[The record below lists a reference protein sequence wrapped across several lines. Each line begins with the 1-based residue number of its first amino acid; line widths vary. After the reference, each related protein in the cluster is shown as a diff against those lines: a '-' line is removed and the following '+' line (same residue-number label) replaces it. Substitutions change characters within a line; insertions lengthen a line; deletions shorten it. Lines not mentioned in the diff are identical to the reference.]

1 MAIWKW
7 NYQGGTTAA
16 CFAKYVQDILIPA
29 LSKDG
34 IIVIDNMR
42 SHHAKIVREVLDAF
56 GIRYL
61 YLPPYRP
68 GFNPIEKM
76 WSKIKAYFRK

>member
-1 MAIWKW
+1 M
-7 NYQGGTTAA
+7 
-16 CFAKYVQDILIPA
+16 
-29 LSKDG
+29 SKDG

-68 GFNPIEKM
+68 GFNPIDLL
-76 WSKIKAYFRK
+76 RN